1 MKKAKQTKT
10 PKPSK
15 PDYKVYPSLLDKFQ
29 EFLDYEQA
37 AEEPW
42 NKVSES
48 ALAAGKYPDKE
59 VGDYI
64 LTPDEM
70 CDKLEQ
76 ELVDT
81 INRVEHEPW
90 EAADKGTC
98 FNEIIDML
106 IDGRDCQY
114 EGMMVTME
122 EDKNAVTATLDGF
135 TFMYDLEF
143 CKQVAEG
150 LKNSASQVFTKA
162 TIETEHG
169 LVELY
174 GYVDEFRYNQVID
187 LKTSTS
193 YDFLRFEQK
202 WQRHVYPYCLTENG
216 YEVQGFEY
224 RVIKWKGGTTTQ
236 PLLSGEI
243 IPEYYTYTHE
253 DSKDAL
259 VAILDQFLDWLDL
272 NRDRITDKKIF
283 GADKAEKPVI
293 TVANDIDSDFIIGES
308 FRFLPANLGHF
319 ESMEDAMQ
327 QLAKVGLFATAEGA
341 DATRAL
347 TEEEVKEIRD
357 SMTEIIE
364 KERIDAVADVNA
376 ALSFEER
383 MKAEIKRRKEQAQA
397 ALDEIDNRIMEKAQQ
412 VKNNRKTVYLTA
424 TDTIRVS
431 VSDKNLYYHLENGAL
446 VLAYVGYASNDEMSG
461 LFYQAE
467 VNESAMAK
475 LFDIEDFNKEKTFDV
490 LKIEEMADEE
500 LIGRE
505 MIVDPERTDFNS
517 FVDED
522 SGTIKTMKSTVRFG
536 LKKLPAKITEKILEK
551 LKEEDF
557 DTVIVKKEDV
567 E

>member
-1 MKKAKQTKT
+1 MKTAKKAKTV
-10 PKPSK
+10 KPSK
-15 PDYKVYPSLLDKFQ
+15 PDYRIYPSLLDKFQ
-29 EFLDYEQA
+29 EFQDYEEA

-48 ALAAGKYPDKE
+48 AVAAGKYPDKE
-59 VGDYI
+59 AGDYI

-76 ELVDT
+76 ELIDT

-114 EGMMVTME
+114 EGMTVTMD
-122 EDKNAVTATLDGF
+122 DKTVTATLDGF
-135 TFMYDLEF
+135 TFLYDLEF
-143 CKQVAEG
+143 CQQVAEG
-150 LKNSASQVFTKA
+150 LKDSASQVFTKA
-162 TIETEHG
+162 NIETDHG
-169 LVELY
+169 IVELY

-187 LKTSTS
+187 LKTSSS

-202 WQRHVYPYCLTENG
+202 WQRHVYPYCLVENG

-224 RVIKWKGGTTTQ
+224 RVVKWKGGTATQ
-236 PLLSGEI
+236 PVLSGEV

-259 VAILDQFLDWLDL
+259 VAILDQFLDWLEA
-272 NRDRITDKKIF
+272 NKERITDKKIF
-283 GADKAEKPVI
+283 GGDKEERPVI
-293 TVANDIDSDFIIGES
+293 EIANDIDSDFIIGES
-308 FRFLPANLGHF
+308 FRFLPSNLGHF
-319 ESMEDAMQ
+319 ESLEDAMQ
-327 QLAKVGLFATAEGA
+327 SLAKAGLFATAEGT

-347 TEEEVKEIRD
+347 TEEEVKDIRD

-397 ALDEIDNRIMEKAQQ
+397 ILDEIDNRIMEKAQQ
-412 VKNNRKTVYLTA
+412 VKNNRKTIHLTA
-424 TDTIRVS
+424 TDTVRVS
-431 VSDKNLYYHLENGAL
+431 VSDKNLYYHLEDGAL
-446 VLAYVGYASNDEMSG
+446 VLVYVGYASNDEMSG

-467 VNESAMAK
+467 VNESAMGK

-490 LKIEEMADEE
+490 LKIDEMADEE

-505 MIVDPERTDFNS
+505 MICDPERTDFNS
-517 FVDED
+517 FIDED
-522 SGTIKTMKSTVRFG
+522 SGTVQTKKSTVKFG

-551 LKEEDF
+551 LRMEDF
-557 DTVIVKKEDV
+557 DTVIVKKE
-567 E
+567 EEQ